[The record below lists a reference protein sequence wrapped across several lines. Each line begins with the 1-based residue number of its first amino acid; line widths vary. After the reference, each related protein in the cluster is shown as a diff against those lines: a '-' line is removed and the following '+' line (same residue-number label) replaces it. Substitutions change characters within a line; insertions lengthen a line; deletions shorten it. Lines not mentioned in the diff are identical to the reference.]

1 MATSNADSNKLLSR
15 PETERTPE
23 EETLVMRLSIFVKMR
38 WVAILGVILVTVVA
52 RYGFDIVFPTPPV
65 YIVCVFMALYNLF
78 LTRQLSGLNKLPAE
92 QIIPRARRLGYFHII
107 FDMLALTVL
116 LHFTGGMENPFV
128 YLFVFHIVMA
138 SMGLNDRAVY
148 LLCTV
153 ALVMVASLYGMEAV
167 GIIPHVNL
175 EGFVLPTRYQE
186 TGRIA
191 AQLVVL
197 AVLLYGTAY
206 MSTAIVREMRTRQR
220 EVALRGQLLAEKID
234 ELESAFGEIGKLREE
249 RDKFLYFIGV
259 AAHDLKAPL
268 TAIQGFLWVMMGGFT
283 GEISEK
289 QKNIL
294 ERSAYR
300 ITELLRLISDLLDIP
315 RIESG
320 RIVEE
325 MKELSLHQVIFHS
338 IDGHRNL
345 AETKGIE
352 LKAEISKELPRIM
365 GSITRLQQVVNN
377 LVNNAIKYTPKGTIT
392 VRAQEHDTDVLV
404 EVMDT
409 GIGIPPED
417 MPRLFDD
424 FFRASNAQSKG
435 TGLGLSI
442 SRRIIEAHGG
452 RIWAESPC
460 SGTTSGSKF
469 SFTLPKMSKT
479 TKT

>member
-1 MATSNADSNKLLSR
+1 MAKANDITKKILTSQ
-15 PETERTPE
+15 ETERTPE
-23 EETLVMRLSIFVKMR
+23 EETLVMRLSIFIKMR
-38 WVAILGVILVTVVA
+38 WVAILGVIIVTLVA
-52 RYGFDIVFPTPPV
+52 RYAFKVGFPTLPV
-65 YIVCVFMALYNLF
+65 YIVCVFMALYNLM
-78 LTRQLSGLNKLPAE
+78 LTIQLRELNKLPADL
-92 QIIPRARRLGYFHII
+92 IIPRARRLGYFHII
-107 FDMLALTVL
+107 LDMVALTVL

-128 YLFVFHIVMA
+128 YLFVFHIVLA
-138 SMGLNDRAVY
+138 SIGLDYRAVY

-153 ALVMVASLYGMEAV
+153 ALIMVSSVYGLEAA
-167 GIIPHVNL
+167 GIIPHINL
-175 EGFVLPTRYQE
+175 EGFVLPTRYMD
-186 TGRIA
+186 TSRIA

-197 AVLLYGTAY
+197 AVILYGTAY
-206 MSTAIVREMRTRQR
+206 MTTAIVREMRRRQR
-220 EVALRGQLLAEKID
+220 EVALRGDLLAEKIE
-234 ELESAFGEIGKLREE
+234 ELEKAFGEIGKLKEE
-249 RDKFLYFIGV
+249 RDRFLYFISV

-268 TAIQGFLWVMMGGFT
+268 TAIQGFLWVMLGGFA

-320 RIVEE
+320 QIVEE
-325 MKELSLHQVIFHS
+325 MKEVSLHQVIFHTIEVQRS
-338 IDGHRNL
+338 L

-352 LKAEISKELPRIM
+352 LKIEISKELPRIM
-365 GSITRLQQVVNN
+365 GSATRLQQVVTN
-377 LVNNAIKYTPKGTIT
+377 LVYNAIRYTPKGTIT
-392 VRAQEHDTDVLV
+392 VSAKERDADLLV
-404 EVMDT
+404 EVLDT

-417 MPRLFDD
+417 MSRLFED
-424 FFRASNAQSKG
+424 FFRGSNAEAKG

-460 SGTTSGSKF
+460 SGTNGGSKF

-479 TKT
+479 VLR